1 MLDTLNMRLIKQ
13 FIFCL
18 IIFSN
23 TCFGKEFDKLFVVL
37 EPIDTVSQIEKSINN
52 SFNTMIYRLSGSDSP
67 SNIWKI
73 INAGNARKNFIK
85 SYSIKNINN
94 KSYLEVNFEKD
105 LLIEVFN
112 RLSIP
117 ILSNSRPIVLFLIEI
132 DSGTEEPYYLTNS
145 QNNSFLD
152 ESLKDYLKYESTSR
166 GIFLELPEPD
176 LIDFNQLRN
185 YERLI
190 NYGDIINEKYIF
202 DELIKINVSKTGID
216 EWSISGDIN
225 MIVGDKDFISLFI
238 EKFKEHT
245 NSIINKILKKNL
257 INTSKKGVINISV
270 SNINSFQDYEKSRKV
285 LENLVGLRDIDIS
298 RFHIDTIF
306 YRLDIFGDFD
316 SIVKEISENNFLEII
331 SQYKDKSEINMN
343 FVK

>member
-1 MLDTLNMRLIKQ
+1 MRFLKHTLLS
-13 FIFCL
+13 L

-85 SYSIKNINN
+85 SYSLKNINN

-190 NYGDIINEKYIF
+190 NYEDIINDKYIF

>member
-1 MLDTLNMRLIKQ
+1 MRFLKHTLLS
-13 FIFCL
+13 L

-37 EPIDTVSQIEKSINN
+37 EPIDSVSQIEKSINN

-285 LENLVGLRDIDIS
+285 LENLVGSRNIVIS

>member
-1 MLDTLNMRLIKQ
+1 MRFLKHTLLS
-13 FIFCL
+13 L

-216 EWSISGDIN
+216 EWSISCDIN

>member
-1 MLDTLNMRLIKQ
+1 MRFLKHTLLS
-13 FIFCL
+13 L

-37 EPIDTVSQIEKSINN
+37 VPIDSVSQIEKSINN
-52 SFNTMIYRLSGSDSP
+52 SFNTMIYRLSGSNSP

-112 RLSIP
+112 ELSIP
-117 ILSNSRPIVLFLIEI
+117 ILSNSRPIILFLIEI
-132 DSGTEEPYYLTNS
+132 DSGIEEPYYLTNL
-145 QNNSFLD
+145 QNNSLLD
-152 ESLKDYLKYESTSR
+152 ESLKNYLKNESTSR

-176 LIDFNQLRN
+176 LIDFNQLSN

-190 NYGDIINEKYIF
+190 DYEDIINEKYTF
-202 DELIKINVSKTGID
+202 DELIKINVSKTSIN

-225 MIVGDKDFISLFI
+225 MTIDTKDFIDPFI
-238 EKFKEHT
+238 EKFNEHT
-245 NSIINKILKKNL
+245 NIIINKILQKNL
-257 INTSKKGVINISV
+257 INTSKKGIINISV

-298 RFHIDTIF
+298 RFHIDTVF
-306 YRLDIFGDFD
+306 YRLGIYGDFD
-316 SIVKEISENNFLEII
+316 SIVKEISENNFFEIN
-331 SQYKDKSEINMN
+331 SQYKDKSEINMS

>member
-1 MLDTLNMRLIKQ
+1 MRFLKHTLLS
-13 FIFCL
+13 L

-94 KSYLEVNFEKD
+94 KSYLEVNFDKD

-145 QNNSFLD
+145 QNNSVLD
-152 ESLKDYLKYESTSR
+152 ESLKDYLKNESTSR

-176 LIDFNQLRN
+176 LIDVNQLRN

-316 SIVKEISENNFLEII
+316 SILKEISENNFLEII